1 MHGLVAAGG
10 SANHGGF
17 DGCRGSEQV
26 SVGIWC
32 DVHVVV
38 DVVFADSADFHL
50 ALVIIIVPEGDFIS
64 HGEIVVAC
72 QLLTDDRLTF
82 ARIGNGFA
90 GVVVEIHELPEAL
103 GFRRNQDDGFYLI
116 AVEDVGT
123 VFMDKEN
130 ILVGAVVILAECF
143 LLFGGHVFIERHIVI
158 VFLDFVELEI
168 HHILDGIPNAQTG
181 HQKGGTAADADEHHE
196 KTFFVAEDIPEGDF
210 LKEAEPVPQKSNSF
224 QKNSFSVLR
233 CPRPNQLCRDFSEIP
248 QTRKQ
253 SGTDGAKQ
261 GNPHRRSGQLRAEY
275 VFKVGIE
282 VVHHAVGF
290 PDHLRENISAGEKS
304 GNGAQ

>member
-26 SVGIWC
+26 SVGIRC

-82 ARIGNGFA
+82 TRIGNGFA

-103 GFRRNQDDGFYLI
+103 GFRRNQGDGFYLI

-143 LLFGGHVFIERHIVI
+143 LIFGGHVFIERHIVI

-181 HQKGGTAADADEHHE
+181 HQKGGTAADSDEHHE

-210 LKEAEPVPQKSNSF
+210 LKEAEPVPQKSDSF